1 MSMLSIVTHRQIWLG
16 SIAHW
21 CRNWTASRGSL
32 GQLDAGEMEHVAR
45 DVVLNMPELR
55 TISGKWPDA
64 ASLLAQRLAAL
75 QIDSMELRHRH
86 RQAKRSQR

>member
-1 MSMLSIVTHRQIWLG
+1 MSMLSIVTHRQTRLS
-16 SIAHW
+16 SIAAW
-21 CRNWTASRGSL
+21 CRNWMASGGSL
-32 GQLDAGEMEHVAR
+32 GRLEHIAR
-45 DVVLNMPELR
+45 DVGVSLPEPR
-55 TISGKWPDA
+55 TIAGKWPDA